1 MDDDIIHAIA
11 GVEEQSPHVVHAL
24 CFVRWEKEECQPDTL
39 LGAHVQNLELIKR
52 AQDECVGL
60 SAGVN
65 DMDRCGV
72 FEHAPEQA
80 KEDRLALVLIAELV
94 VSDQLRMA
102 AGESVMSIVK
112 VRAVPGDAQ
121 AVEPGGAELR
131 LETLTQIAFGLWIE
145 VDASS
150 DIHTL
155 DGSLRLIRSGF
166 GSLNERMGGV
176 AARILLRDGSMDNV
190 VGGTAVSSLSQWGR
204 ADSLKCRR

>member
-1 MDDDIIHAIA
+1 MDDDIIHAIT

-24 CFVRWEKEECQPDTL
+24 CFVCWEKEERQPDTL

-72 FEHAPEQA
+72 FEHAPEQT
-80 KEDRLALVLIAELV
+80 KEGRLALVLIAQLV
-94 VSDQLRMA
+94 ASDQFRMA

-121 AVEPGGAELR
+121 AVKPCGAKLR
-131 LETLTQIAFGLWIE
+131 FETLTKITFGLWMWTWC
-145 VDASS
+145 D
-150 DIHTL
+150 D
-155 DGSLRLIRSGF
+155 
-166 GSLNERMGGV
+166 
-176 AARILLRDGSMDNV
+176 
-190 VGGTAVSSLSQWGR
+190 
-204 ADSLKCRR
+204 